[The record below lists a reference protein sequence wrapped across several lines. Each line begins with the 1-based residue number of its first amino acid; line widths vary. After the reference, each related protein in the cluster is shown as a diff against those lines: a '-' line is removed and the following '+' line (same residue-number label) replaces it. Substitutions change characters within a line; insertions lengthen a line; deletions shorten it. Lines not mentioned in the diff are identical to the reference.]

1 MAGLDD
7 LTGGY
12 RKFDRPGDHAI
23 AKLAGRQHGVV
34 AAWQLKPMGYSD
46 SAIHRRAK
54 AGRLHR
60 LHRGVYAV
68 GHRRLARRGRWMA
81 AVLACGPEAVLSHRS
96 AAALWELR
104 PPASG
109 PIDVTVPGRTRRGRA
124 GIRVHNVR
132 AMDPSDRATVD
143 GIPVTSIHRTLL
155 DYAEVAPEQQLRHAL
170 EEAERR
176 ELLDG
181 RKLEE
186 LLARSPGRRGSRALR
201 EALAQLQGPAPWTQ
215 SELERRF
222 LGLIR
227 EAGVAEPHCNVVIAG
242 YVVDFF
248 WPRQRLVIE
257 VDGYHWHK
265 TRRSF
270 EGDRRKDTKL
280 LLAGIRAMRVTQP
293 RIEQDPRE
301 LIKEVSRLLS
311 GGPAAE
317 QGRADP

>member
-1 MAGLDD
+1 
-7 LTGGY
+7 
-12 RKFDRPGDHAI
+12 
-23 AKLAGRQHGVV
+23 
-34 AAWQLKPMGYSD
+34 
-46 SAIHRRAK
+46 
-54 AGRLHR
+54 
-60 LHRGVYAV
+60 
-68 GHRRLARRGRWMA
+68 MA
-81 AVLACGPEAVLSHRS
+81 AVLACGPEAVLSHGS

-104 PPASG
+104 P
-109 PIDVTVPGRTRRGRA
+109 
-124 GIRVHNVR
+124 
-132 AMDPSDRATVD
+132 
-143 GIPVTSIHRTLL
+143 
-155 DYAEVAPEQQLRHAL
+155 PEQQLRHAL

-201 EALAQLQGPAPWTQ
+201 EALAQLKGPAPWTQ

-280 LLAGIRAMRVTQP
+280 LLAGIRATRVTQP

-301 LIKEVSRLLS
+301 LITEVSRLLS